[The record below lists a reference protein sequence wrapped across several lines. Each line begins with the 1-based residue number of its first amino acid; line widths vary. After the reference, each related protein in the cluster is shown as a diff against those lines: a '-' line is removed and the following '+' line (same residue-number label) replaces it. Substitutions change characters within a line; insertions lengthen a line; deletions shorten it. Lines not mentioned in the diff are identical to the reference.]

1 MLRGSSR
8 VSSPPK
14 LALIPPA
21 AKSHCDQWL
30 PYAKESCLGHSYAPF
45 LRAACMSW
53 LSVWGYKDLVSL
65 PRHGITLLHHPGSIA
80 AQDSC
85 DYLCQDCITAQLLP
99 LLNPFLHF
107 FQLQILKVLP
117 TNFLFVSESA
127 TQNPSGRGY
136 QKWDLRKQTLK
147 WDLGDI
153 Y

>member
-99 LLNPFLHF
+99 LLNPFSFTSSSYRSWKYSLLIF
-107 FQLQILKVLP
+107 SLFQSLLLRTHLEEATKSGI
-117 TNFLFVSESA
+117 SES
-127 TQNPSGRGY
+127 R
-136 QKWDLRKQTLK
+136 L
-147 WDLGDI
+147 
-153 Y
+153 